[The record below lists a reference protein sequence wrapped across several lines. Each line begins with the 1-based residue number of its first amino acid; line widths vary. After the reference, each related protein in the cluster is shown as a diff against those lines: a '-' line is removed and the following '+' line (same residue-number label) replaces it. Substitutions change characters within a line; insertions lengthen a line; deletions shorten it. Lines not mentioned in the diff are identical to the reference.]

1 MRFAMLSS
9 TSLRLFVL
17 HRLGMCLIEAN
28 GDDNSS
34 ACKNIEAIMQE
45 LQVLFQYILAQ
56 DTKRTVDLTC
66 SRLDGTQTA
75 SSDCVTAASTDHW
88 HAVAKACNFDKGQ
101 QSEARILQDVTLS
114 SMTKIFQERQV
125 ISNQL
130 AASVPLH
137 AGLGSKDVQIQSHIE
152 ALTLCAKLRLNL
164 EQAQECM
171 THFHVAAKQI
181 ARPLQTAMGLV
192 QSFPYMPDGLAI
204 YGCHADA
211 SYGTAHAVSR

>member
-1 MRFAMLSS
+1 MLSS

-75 SSDCVTAASTDHW
+75 SSDCVTAASADHW

-101 QSEARILQDVTLS
+101 QSEARILKMS
-114 SMTKIFQERQV
+114 
-125 ISNQL
+125 
-130 AASVPLH
+130 P
-137 AGLGSKDVQIQSHIE
+137 
-152 ALTLCAKLRLNL
+152 
-164 EQAQECM
+164 
-171 THFHVAAKQI
+171 
-181 ARPLQTAMGLV
+181 
-192 QSFPYMPDGLAI
+192 
-204 YGCHADA
+204 
-211 SYGTAHAVSR
+211 